1 MDVVDARERQNVG
14 RSFITN
20 TRGVLR
26 TFRLALWLSPHV
38 NTHGRV
44 FEMFYEGGLAC
55 AALSFFE

>member
-26 TFRLALWLSPHV
+26 TFS
-38 NTHGRV
+38 TRV
-44 FEMFYEGGLAC
+44 VAFPVCEHT
-55 AALSFFE
+55 